1 MPEEA
6 KQAVAE
12 KTEAKAPAAVT
23 PVADKNTQV
32 AASPVPAPAPD
43 ESKRGNTGSVE
54 KADPKASDK
63 AEAPKPDKAKF
74 EFIKMRKELKE
85 AKAKVVP
92 DEFLSRF
99 EKLEKELTELKAQ
112 KAEPKGSE
120 DDVSSFL
127 ENPTK
132 FLEERDN
139 KVVERV
145 LGAIEQTKREEHLA
159 KAASEAESWLL
170 TRSHISDPAFAADVQ
185 KNLERFGHI
194 AQSGDMMTAATMA
207 YVEACRM
214 RNVNPD
220 LGIGKANTAPMGS
233 SGVRPSVPDSIGG
246 PKQWSG
252 EDARRYVEA
261 IAPDKPE
268 YRTRLAEIEKA
279 YREGRVK

>member
-6 KQAVAE
+6 KQVVADKAVAP
-12 KTEAKAPAAVT
+12 APAAVT
-23 PVADKNTQV
+23 PVADKKTEGT
-32 AASPVPAPAPD
+32 ASPSQSPAPA
-43 ESKRGNTGSVE
+43 ESKRGNTESVE
-54 KADPKASDK
+54 KADSKVSDK
-63 AEAPKPDKAKF
+63 ADAPKPDKAKF

-92 DEFLSRF
+92 EDFLSKF
-99 EKLEKELTELKAQ
+99 EKLERELAELKTQ
-112 KAEPKGSE
+112 KAEPKGSD

-145 LGAIEQTKREEHLA
+145 LGAIEQSKREEYLA
-159 KAASEAESWLL
+159 KAAADAESWLL
-170 TRSHISDPAFAADVQ
+170 TRSNISDPEFAADIQ
-185 KNLERFGHI
+185 KNLERFSHI
-194 AQSGDMMTAATMA
+194 AQSGDMMGAATLA
-207 YVEACRM
+207 YIEACRM

-220 LGIGKANTAPMGS
+220 LGIGKQNIAPMGS

-252 EDARRYVEA
+252 ADARKYIESVR
-261 IAPDKPE
+261 PDNPE
-268 YRTRLAEIEKA
+268 YKARIAEIEKA

>member
-6 KQAVAE
+6 KQAVAD
-12 KTEAKAPAAVT
+12 KAVAPAPAAVT

-32 AASPVPAPAPD
+32 AASPVPATAPD
-43 ESKRGNTGSVE
+43 ESKRGNTEPVE
-54 KADPKASDK
+54 KADSKVSDK
-63 AEAPKPDKAKF
+63 ADGAKPDKAKF

-92 DEFLSRF
+92 DEFVKRF
-99 EKLEKELTELKAQ
+99 EMLEKELTELKAQ
-112 KAEPKGSE
+112 KAEAKGSE

-145 LGAIEQTKREEHLA
+145 LGAIEQSKREEYLA
-159 KAASEAESWLL
+159 KAAADAESWLL

-185 KNLERFGHI
+185 KNLERFSHI

-220 LGIGKANTAPMGS
+220 LGIGKANNAPMGS

-268 YRTRLAEIEKA
+268 YRSRLAEIEKA